1 MSTIKSDQPTPTR
14 LVLASTSPRRRELI
28 RALDIPVELGG
39 SGGDEGPPHP
49 GETPEQYVSRLS
61 LEKAR
66 AASPGSD
73 PTIFLGAD
81 TAVVIDGEVLGKP
94 SDNAQASIMLHTL
107 RGRVHTVVTGVAAL
121 DSGTGRWLHR
131 TRSTDVAMRNYSEAE
146 MTAYME
152 SGEHWDK
159 AGAYAVQD
167 TRFNPAKEVLGCY
180 LNAMGFPLCE
190 VAGLLAEM
198 GVQTRLRPGYRL
210 PDQCRD
216 CSLRKPPE
224 GLER

>member
-1 MSTIKSDQPTPTR
+1 MDLTVPTR
-14 LVLASTSPRRRELI
+14 LILASKSPRRRELI

-39 SGGDEGPPHP
+39 SNGDEGPPHP
-49 GETPEQYVSRLS
+49 GETPQQYVSRLS

-66 AASPGSD
+66 AAAPDRG
-73 PTIFLGAD
+73 PAIFLGAD
-81 TAVVIDGEVLGKP
+81 TAVVIDGHILGKP
-94 SDNAQASIMLHTL
+94 SDNAEASRMLRTL
-107 RGRVHTVVTGVAAL
+107 RDRVHTVVTGVVAL
-121 DSGTGRWLHR
+121 DSETGRWLHR
-131 TRSTDVAMRNYSEAE
+131 TRSTDVSMRHYSDAE
-146 MTAYME
+146 MAAYME

-167 TRFNPAKEVLGCY
+167 KRFNPAKEVLGCY

-198 GVQTRLRPGYRL
+198 GMHTRLRPGYRL
-210 PDQCRD
+210 PEQCRD

-224 GLER
+224 GPEQ

>member
-1 MSTIKSDQPTPTR
+1 MKSDRTVPNR
-14 LVLASTSPRRRELI
+14 LILASNSPRRRELI
-28 RALDIPVELGG
+28 RALDISVELGG
-39 SGGDEGPPHP
+39 SNGDEGPPRP
-49 GETPEQYVSRLS
+49 GETPQQYVSRLS

-66 AASPGSD
+66 AAASGSD
-73 PTIFLGAD
+73 PAIVLGAD
-81 TAVVIDGEVLGKP
+81 TAVVIDGDVLGKP
-94 SDNAQASIMLHTL
+94 SDNAEASRMLHTL
-107 RGRVHTVVTGVAAL
+107 RGRVHTVVTGVVAL

-131 TRSTDVAMRNYSEAE
+131 TRSTDVSMRHYSDAE
-146 MTAYME
+146 MAAYME

-159 AGAYAVQD
+159 AGSYAVQD

-198 GVQTRLRPGYRL
+198 GVPTQLRPGYRL
-210 PDQCRD
+210 PDQCQD

-224 GLER
+224 GLGE

>member
-1 MSTIKSDQPTPTR
+1 MKSDRTVPIR
-14 LVLASTSPRRRELI
+14 LVLASNSPRRRELI
-28 RALDIPVELGG
+28 RALDIAVELGG
-39 SGGDEGPPHP
+39 SNDEEGPPRP
-49 GETPEQYVSRLS
+49 GETPRQYVSRLS

-66 AASPGSD
+66 AAAPGGG
-73 PTIFLGAD
+73 PAIFLGAD
-81 TAVVIDGEVLGKP
+81 TAVVIDGHILGKP
-94 SDNAQASIMLHTL
+94 SDNAEASRMLHAL

-121 DSGTGRWLHR
+121 DSGTGRWLQR
-131 TRSTDVAMRNYSEAE
+131 ARSTDVAMRHYSDAE
-146 MTAYME
+146 MAAYME

-159 AGAYAVQD
+159 AGAYGVQD

-198 GVQTRLRPGYRL
+198 GVPARLKPGYRL

-216 CSLRKPPE
+216 CSLRGPRE
-224 GLER
+224 VLER